1 MVDKCP
7 LSFFVVNL
15 IFVIVDKKMNA
26 CSKCVDLVMG
36 TSSCPYPMLLL
47 SLKKCAIFSS
57 SQPLPM
63 LSVILL
69 IVGMFPGT
77 N

>member
-1 MVDKCP
+1 
-7 LSFFVVNL
+7 
-15 IFVIVDKKMNA
+15 
-26 CSKCVDLVMG
+26 
-36 TSSCPYPMLLL
+36 LLL

-57 SQPLPM
+57 SQPLPT

-69 IVGMFPGT
+69 IVGMFPST